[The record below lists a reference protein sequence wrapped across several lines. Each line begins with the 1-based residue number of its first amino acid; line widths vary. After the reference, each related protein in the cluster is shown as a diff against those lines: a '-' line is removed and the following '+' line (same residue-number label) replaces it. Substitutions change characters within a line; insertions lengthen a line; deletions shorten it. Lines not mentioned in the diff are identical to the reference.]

1 MIYFKVLSLCIAFLG
16 MITTTTST
24 PFLVLN
30 NGNITTQAS
39 VNKTFS
45 SVIKKKPSGGFKVGP
60 NIRTVVTG
68 GLEKVLSE
76 MLSSDAKAD
85 SQWTVYPLPRGDEYS
100 GTVYPVPRGDEIPG
114 TVYPTPRGDEYPEET
129 HKTLSPVIKKKTSGG
144 FEVRPNIA
152 TKVTVGIEN
161 ILSGVLSSGVESAIE
176 WSDEFGEYPAETPV
190 ETDVYPETTP
200 VETDFDADSGNID
213 TIPDDPSRTT
223 YPADFDSD
231 SRNIGTIRDGI
242 VDGQIIG

>member
-114 TVYPTPRGDEYPEET
+114 TVYPRPNEILYPEET
-129 HKTLSPVIKKKTSGG
+129 
-144 FEVRPNIA
+144 
-152 TKVTVGIEN
+152 
-161 ILSGVLSSGVESAIE
+161 
-176 WSDEFGEYPAETPV
+176 
-190 ETDVYPETTP
+190 
-200 VETDFDADSGNID
+200 ETDFDADSRNID
-213 TIPDDPSRTT
+213 TIPDESSRTA
-223 YPADFDSD
+223 YPADLDSETMD
-231 SRNIGTIRDGI
+231 TIRDGI
-242 VDGQIIG
+242 FNGQIIG